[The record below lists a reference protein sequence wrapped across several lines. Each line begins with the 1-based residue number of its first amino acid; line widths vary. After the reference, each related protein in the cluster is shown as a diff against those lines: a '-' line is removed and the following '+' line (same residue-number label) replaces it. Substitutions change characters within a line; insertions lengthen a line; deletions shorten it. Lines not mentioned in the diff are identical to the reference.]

1 MDAAAAFLAV
11 RPRSVAETARRLRQ
25 LGYPEGLVEQV
36 VTQLIELDYLDDE
49 KFARGWVESRDRARP
64 RGELALRR
72 ELAQKGV
79 GRQLVDQ
86 VLAERQESDT
96 GGQSELAAARRLL
109 ERRRRTL
116 EAEADLNRRRQKGY
130 ALLARNGFDP
140 DVCRQATIAFLSQ
153 AP

>member
-11 RPRSVAETARRLRQ
+11 RPRSVAETSRRLKH
-25 LGYPEGLVEQV
+25 LGYPEVLVEQV

-49 KFARGWVESRDRARP
+49 KFARAWVESRDRSRP

-79 GRQLVDQ
+79 ERQLIDQ

-96 GGQSELAAARRLL
+96 GAHSELVAARRLL

-116 EAEADLNRRRQKGY
+116 DAETDPHRRRQKGY

-140 DVCRQATIAFLSQ
+140 DVCRQATFELLSQ